1 MIKNS
6 EYFIGLDVGT
16 NSVGWAVT
24 DENYNILKVKGKN
37 AIGTHLFEEGKT
49 AETRRVFRT
58 AQRRK
63 DRKRNRILLLNELF
77 DSEICQIDV
86 NFFPRLADSY
96 FSLCLIW
103 FKYISF
109 TV

>member
-49 AETRRVFRT
+49 ADQIARAPGGKLQSELSGTGIFHTRIV
-58 AQRRK
+58 
-63 DRKRNRILLLNELF
+63 
-77 DSEICQIDV
+77 
-86 NFFPRLADSY
+86 
-96 FSLCLIW
+96 
-103 FKYISF
+103 
-109 TV
+109 